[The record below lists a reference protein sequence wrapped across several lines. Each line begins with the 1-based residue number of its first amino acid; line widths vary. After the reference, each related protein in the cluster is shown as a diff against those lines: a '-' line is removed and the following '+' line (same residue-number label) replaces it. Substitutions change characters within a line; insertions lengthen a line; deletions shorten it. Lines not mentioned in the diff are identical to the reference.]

1 MSGLLYQEI
10 FQNKLTSPN
19 LLGVSSGAALGAAVA
34 IILGLHSILVS
45 TFAFAFGIIT
55 VVVTILIARLF
66 KNGSITLILS
76 GVIVG
81 GFMSALLSFVKYFA
95 DPTTTLTSIT
105 YWLMGSFE
113 NTTIETVYIMLPI
126 VVITSVVLI
135 VLSWQINIVA
145 LGEEEAQTKGLN
157 YRAYK
162 YSIITIATLLTS
174 LAVAFSGTVSWVGL
188 VVPHIV
194 RLISGRDARKSIPLC
209 ITFGG
214 IFMIVVDMIS
224 RSFTKAEIPLSAVT
238 GVLGTIIF
246 ITILIVK
253 RKEKSET

>member
-1 MSGLLYQEI
+1 M
-10 FQNKLTSPN
+10 
-19 LLGVSSGAALGAAVA
+19 
-34 IILGLHSILVS
+34 
-45 TFAFAFGIIT
+45 
-55 VVVTILIARLF
+55 
-66 KNGSITLILS
+66 S

-224 RSFTKAEIPLSAVT
+224 RSFTKSEIPLSAVT

-253 RKEKSET
+253 REEKSET